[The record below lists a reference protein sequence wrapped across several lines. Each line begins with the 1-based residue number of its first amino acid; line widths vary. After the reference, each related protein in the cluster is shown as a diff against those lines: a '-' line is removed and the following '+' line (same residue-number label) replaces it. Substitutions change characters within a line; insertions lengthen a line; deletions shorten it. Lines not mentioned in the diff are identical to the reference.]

1 MRIDI
6 ITCLPEILNGP
17 FNTSIINRAISK
29 NIAKINIH
37 NLRDYSEDKHKRIDD
52 YPYGGSSGMLLKIEP
67 IVNCIEFLKK
77 DTKYDEIIYM
87 SPDGDLLNQGIAN
100 SLSLLNN
107 LIILCGHYKGIDERI
122 REYFIT
128 KEISIGEYVLSGGE
142 LASAVLIDSIIRLLP
157 GSISDSISA
166 LNDSFQDDL
175 IAPPEYTRPY
185 NFRGIKVPDILLS
198 GDSKAI
204 SRWREI
210 QSIKRTKKN
219 KNLYSNENK

>member
-6 ITCLPEILNGP
+6 ITCLPKILNGP

-29 NIAKINIH
+29 NIAEINIH
-37 NLRDYSEDKHKRIDD
+37 NLRDYSQDKHKSVDD

-67 IVNCIEFLKK
+67 IVNCIDFLKK
-77 DTKYDEIIYM
+77 TTKYDEIIYM
-87 SPDGDLLNQGIAN
+87 SPDGHLLNQGIAN

-107 LIILCGHYKGIDERI
+107 LMILCGHYKGIDERI
-122 REYFIT
+122 REHFIT
-128 KEISIGEYVLSGGE
+128 KEISIGQYVLSGGE
-142 LASAVLIDSIIRLLP
+142 LASAVLVDSIIRLIP

-166 LNDSFQDDL
+166 LNDSFQDNL

-185 NFRGIKVPDILLS
+185 NFRGLKVPDILLS

-204 SRWREI
+204 SQWRET

-219 KNLYSNENK
+219 KNLYLNGNK